1 MDVRQGAQRRICGV
15 FLFAGLCECMGW
27 CWWVVSEDEGG
38 GLVFEV
44 DLG

>member
-1 MDVRQGAQRRICGV
+1 
-15 FLFAGLCECMGW
+15 MGW

-44 DLG
+44 DVNEDFESEVSIGG